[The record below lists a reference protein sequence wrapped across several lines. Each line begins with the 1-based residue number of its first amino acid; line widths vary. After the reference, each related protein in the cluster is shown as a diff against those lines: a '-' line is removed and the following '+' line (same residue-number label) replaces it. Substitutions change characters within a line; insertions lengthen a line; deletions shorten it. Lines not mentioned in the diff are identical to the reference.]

1 MSTFLSA
8 LERHL
13 ESWAE
18 EKKETLEIAE
28 IGHKAPKTKLGRQYG
43 PLHDKMRKKSATIAL
58 KILYYLP
65 HLTILFLSLWK
76 QNWNRKSW
84 IEINN

>member
-58 KILYYLP
+58 KTLYYLP
-65 HLTILFLSLWK
+65 VKSLSSFLWHSVK
-76 QNWNRKSW
+76 FDQN
-84 IEINN
+84 